1 MSNIR
6 DVKNRLRAE
15 IREKR
20 EALTT
25 DEKAKLDQ
33 AICQQ
38 FRALASF
45 RFAEI
50 LLAYYPL
57 DEEVNVL
64 PLIKEALA
72 LGKKVA
78 LPRCHDGNLM
88 DFYYI
93 TSLDDVESGAF
104 GILEPK
110 DSCIPYTVNEMRPA
124 IMLIPALAYD
134 KFGYRLG
141 YGRGY
146 YDRYVNHFVGVKAG
160 LCYRAFF
167 KDTPLPRGR
176 YDMAVD
182 YVVTEKGVKLI
193 EKK

>member
-6 DVKNRLRAE
+6 DIKNRLRADIQSARATMSE
-15 IREKR
+15 E
-20 EALTT
+20 
-25 DEKAKLDQ
+25 EKASLDLM
-33 AICQQ
+33 ICNQ
-38 FRALASF
+38 FRKLASF
-45 RFAEI
+45 RFAKI
-50 LLAYYPL
+50 ILAYYPL
-57 DEEVNVL
+57 ADEVDITSL
-64 PLIKEALA
+64 LKEALA
-72 LGKKVA
+72 AGKRVA
-78 LPRCHDGNLM
+78 LPRCHDANLM

-93 TSLDDVESGAF
+93 ESFDDLESGAY
-104 GILEPK
+104 GIMEPK
-110 DSCIPYTVNEMRPA
+110 ESCEIYSLATEQPS

-146 YDRYVNHFVGVKAG
+146 YDRYVNRFGGAKAG

-167 KDTPLPRGR
+167 KDAPVPRGR